1 MRYSIN
7 AVCVATAGVR
17 GGLQRGDHVIAAGV
31 DEKGTAGGHGRHL
44 RSGQRRALDRV
55 RMRAGSRLDAR
66 QDIVVIPP

>member
-7 AVCVATAGVR
+7 AVCVAAG
-17 GGLQRGDHVIAAGV
+17 GISGCLQRGDHVIAAGG
-31 DEKGTAGGHGRHL
+31 DDNGTAGGHGRHL